1 MFKPAEAEC
10 LKFFDDVYH
19 CVIGERMVTV
29 MFFGKRDK
37 DVRLTDKQYKDL
49 VGNMSKRERK
59 EFDRKQKQLQ
69 REKDDDWLLGMLFL
83 TDDSDDI

>member
-1 MFKPAEAEC
+1 M
-10 LKFFDDVYH
+10 
-19 CVIGERMVTV
+19 TV

-69 REKDDDWLLGMLFL
+69 RDKDDDWLLGMLLL

>member
-1 MFKPAEAEC
+1 
-10 LKFFDDVYH
+10 
-19 CVIGERMVTV
+19 

-69 REKDDDWLLGMLFL
+69 REKDDDWLLEMLFL

>member
-1 MFKPAEAEC
+1 
-10 LKFFDDVYH
+10 
-19 CVIGERMVTV
+19 
-29 MFFGKRDK
+29 MFFGKSHK

-69 REKDDDWLLGMLFL
+69 REKDDDWLLEMLFL

>member
-1 MFKPAEAEC
+1 
-10 LKFFDDVYH
+10 
-19 CVIGERMVTV
+19 MVTV